1 VADGVNAQ
9 GEIYLIKTEVTQNGG
24 TVRKGLVEKREKLTR
39 RQIWEAQDEDEAYSH
54 KALDRGIVNKSQI
67 RTVIQTFRDQL
78 PEIFPDRTGS
88 DGEYEVPKT
97 LTTLSFRA
105 FSALWGQKN
114 LNHGLHGIH
123 GLHRV
128 GASAFCMLFTCS
140 KRNLQTQALHSVNSV
155 HSVVRKSSKMD
166 LNEITEKI
174 IGAAHKVLFALKP
187 GLDEKL
193 YERALVIELTKQGL
207 HCEVQREFIVRYDS
221 QHIGSLIPDL
231 IVEDMVIV
239 DPRSSPPKPL
249 LHSVYSVL
257 SVVRIFSTPFVSHES
272 APIWLV
278 MLERAENAPQTSHFP
293 A

>member
-39 RQIWEAQDEDEAYSH
+39 RQIWEAQDEDYSH
-54 KALDRGIVNKSQI
+54 KALDRDIVNKSQI

-140 KRNLQTQALHSVNSV
+140 KRNLQNP
-155 HSVVRKSSKMD
+155 SSSFR
-166 LNEITEKI
+166 E
-174 IGAAHKVLFALKP
+174 F
-187 GLDEKL
+187 
-193 YERALVIELTKQGL
+193 RALCG
-207 HCEVQREFIVRYDS
+207 
-221 QHIGSLIPDL
+221 
-231 IVEDMVIV
+231 
-239 DPRSSPPKPL
+239 
-249 LHSVYSVL
+249 
-257 SVVRIFSTPFVSHES
+257 
-272 APIWLV
+272 
-278 MLERAENAPQTSHFP
+278 
-293 A
+293 